1 MEVLARGL
9 CCLSFGKVY
18 RKNDYGLFNE
28 DEEEDHEKCDEVK
41 VQDIF
46 DEAENP
52 INMIESDT

>member
-28 DEEEDHEKCDEVK
+28 NEEEDPEYCDEVK
-41 VQDIF
+41 VQNIY

-52 INMIESDT
+52 INIIEIDT